1 MREFGL
7 AAGGISLVFSIF
19 LYSTGNDLSM
29 EDNKSCYGE
38 CYEEYVRLFGDT
50 VENEKRKKQ
59 LAAGDPFSEIRGL
72 WSGCAACH
80 GVDGAGGIGPRLKG
94 QRGADITKKL
104 AIYRDNG
111 IVGDQSALM
120 WGQAANLT
128 DTQIDI
134 ISQFV
139 EAGLPGK

>member
-29 EDNKSCYGE
+29 ENNKACYGE
-38 CYEEYVRLFGDT
+38 CYEEYVKLFGDT
-50 VENEKRKKQ
+50 VENEKRKQQ
-59 LAAGDPFSEIRGL
+59 LAAGDPFSDIRGL

-80 GVDGAGGIGPRLKG
+80 GTDGAGGIGPRLKG
-94 QRGADITKKL
+94 QTGSYITEKL

-111 IVGDQSALM
+111 IVGDQSARM

-139 EAGLPGK
+139 EEGLPG

>member
-7 AAGGISLVFSIF
+7 AAGGISLLFSIF

-50 VENEKRKKQ
+50 VENEKRKQQ
-59 LAAGDPFSEIRGL
+59 LAAGDPFSDIRGL

-80 GVDGAGGIGPRLKG
+80 GTDGAGGIGPRLKG
-94 QRGADITKKL
+94 QTGSYIIEKL

-128 DTQIDI
+128 DRQIDI

-139 EAGLPGK
+139 EEGLPG

>member
-7 AAGGISLVFSIF
+7 AAGGAVLLFSMF

-29 EDNKSCYGE
+29 ENNKACYGE
-38 CYEEYVRLFGDT
+38 CYEEYVKLFGDT
-50 VENEKRKKQ
+50 VENEKRKQQ
-59 LAAGDPFSEIRGL
+59 LAAGDPFSDIRGL

-80 GVDGAGGIGPRLKG
+80 GTDGAGGIGPRLKG
-94 QRGADITKKL
+94 QTGSYITEKL

-120 WGQAANLT
+120 WGQAAKLT

-139 EAGLPGK
+139 EEGLPG

>member
-7 AAGGISLVFSIF
+7 AAGGALLLFSMF
-19 LYSTGNDLSM
+19 LYTNGNDLSM
-29 EDNKSCYGE
+29 ENNKACYGE
-38 CYEEYVRLFGDT
+38 CYEEYVKLFGDT
-50 VENEKRKKQ
+50 VENEKRKQQ
-59 LAAGDPFSEIRGL
+59 LAAGDPFSDIRGL

-80 GVDGAGGIGPRLKG
+80 GTDGAGGIGPRLKG
-94 QRGADITKKL
+94 QTAGYITEKL

-139 EAGLPGK
+139 EAGLPG

>member
-7 AAGGISLVFSIF
+7 AAGGAVLLFSMF

-29 EDNKSCYGE
+29 ENNKACYGE
-38 CYEEYVRLFGDT
+38 CYEEYVKLFGDT
-50 VENEKRKKQ
+50 VENEKRKQQ
-59 LAAGDPFSEIRGL
+59 LAAGDPFSDIRGR

-80 GVDGAGGIGPRLKG
+80 GPDGAGGIGPRLKG
-94 QRGADITKKL
+94 QTGSYITEKL

-139 EAGLPGK
+139 EEGLPG

>member
-50 VENEKRKKQ
+50 VENEKRKQQ
-59 LAAGDPFSEIRGL
+59 LAAGDPFSDIRGL

-80 GVDGAGGIGPRLKG
+80 GTDGAGGIGPRLKG
-94 QRGADITKKL
+94 QTGSYIIEKL

-128 DTQIDI
+128 DRQIDI

-139 EAGLPGK
+139 EEGLPG

>member
-50 VENEKRKKQ
+50 VENEKRKQQ
-59 LAAGDPFSEIRGL
+59 LAAGDPFSDIRGL

-80 GVDGAGGIGPRLKG
+80 GTDGAGGIGPRLKG
-94 QRGADITKKL
+94 QTGSYIIEKL

-128 DTQIDI
+128 DRQIDI

>member
-50 VENEKRKKQ
+50 VENEKRKQQ

-80 GVDGAGGIGPRLKG
+80 GVDGAGGIGPRLTG
-94 QRGADITKKL
+94 QTGADITKKL

>member
-1 MREFGL
+1 MKEFGL
-7 AAGGISLVFSIF
+7 AVGASTLFFSIF
-19 LYSTGNDLSM
+19 LYATGNDLSM
-29 EDNKSCYGE
+29 NTNGNCSGE
-38 CYEEYVRLFGDT
+38 CYQEYVTQFGDV
-50 VENEKRKKQ
+50 VEHEKRKQQ
-59 LAAGDPFSEIRGL
+59 LAAGDPFSDIRSL
-72 WSGCAACH
+72 WAGCAACH
-80 GVDGAGGIGPRLKG
+80 GVEGAGGIGPRLKG
-94 QRGADITKKL
+94 QTGADITKKL